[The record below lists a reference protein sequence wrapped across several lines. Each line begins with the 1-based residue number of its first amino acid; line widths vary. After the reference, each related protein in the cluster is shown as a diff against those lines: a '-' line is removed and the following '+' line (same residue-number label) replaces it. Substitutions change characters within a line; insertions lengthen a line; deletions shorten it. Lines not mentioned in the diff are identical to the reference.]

1 MIYKYKIQWYRNTEI
16 QWYVPSTEVVTGP
29 GSFPAPHENT
39 IGENLISWF
48 THFFKW
54 FEQNTN
60 TRNKFCVETRIIF
73 SFTCNIG
80 FHQKMQIMDWLEI
93 RYLSSFLF
101 LKNFFYFQNRLRL
114 CCVQCW
120 WARIKV
126 EMLSCLLFP
135 QLDCLDVELC
145 HVSHFS
151 LGGTHVTWAPP
162 KKSKNFWWGHLF
174 TESYQPW

>member
-1 MIYKYKIQWYRNTEI
+1 MICALHGSRYRARVISRSTRKYHRRKPHFLIYTFLQVVWTKYKYEKQI
-16 QWYVPSTEVVTGP
+16 
-29 GSFPAPHENT
+29 
-39 IGENLISWF
+39 LC
-48 THFFKW
+48 
-54 FEQNTN
+54 
-60 TRNKFCVETRIIF
+60 RNKNNILIYVQY
-73 SFTCNIG
+73 IG

>member
-1 MIYKYKIQWYRNTEI
+1 M
-16 QWYVPSTEVVTGP
+16 PSTEVVTGP

-101 LKNFFYFQNRLRL
+101 FKELFLLSKQTAIMLCTMLMSKDKGGNAIMSFISSTWLSWCGALSRESLFFGGDSR
-114 CCVQCW
+114 
-120 WARIKV
+120 
-126 EMLSCLLFP
+126 
-135 QLDCLDVELC
+135 DV
-145 HVSHFS
+145 S
-151 LGGTHVTWAPP
+151 PP
-162 KKSKNFWWGHLF
+162 KEK
-174 TESYQPW
+174 